1 MIKVNL
7 AGVNPKKPAIA
18 LAGASMKTSAPWT
31 VTPIIL
37 ILIILGS
44 AAVGYWWYSSLT
56 GEAANLE
63 SKIQQELAEK
73 VRLDAVIKQGEIYEA
88 RKKMLERRIKI
99 IEGLQRNQ
107 ISPVVALDVLSEAV
121 DRTKYV
127 WLSNVDQ
134 NNTVFSMNG
143 LGTSLLAIA
152 DFYERRF
159 GVALDPDTEVQPLIG
174 SKEGL
179 AHLCLAF
186 IDPGDEALVPDP
198 GYPVY
203 ATGIQLAGGRAISMP
218 SVPPKA
224 ETSSRPSLFSK
235 RPTTL

>member
-37 ILIILGS
+37 VLIILGS

-152 DFYERRF
+152 DFYSNLERTGYFRNIDIANAQDSSGNYTF
-159 GVALDPDTEVQPLIG
+159 SLKCEFAPPSSVAAVTSAVR
-174 SKEGL
+174 
-179 AHLCLAF
+179 
-186 IDPGDEALVPDP
+186 
-198 GYPVY
+198 
-203 ATGIQLAGGRAISMP
+203 TGAN
-218 SVPPKA
+218 
-224 ETSSRPSLFSK
+224 
-235 RPTTL
+235 

>member
-44 AAVGYWWYSSLT
+44 AAVGYSWYSSLT
-56 GEAANLE
+56 GQVANLE

-152 DFYERRF
+152 DFYSNLERTGYFRNIDIANAQDSSGNYTF
-159 GVALDPDTEVQPLIG
+159 SLKCEFAPPSSVAAVTSAVR
-174 SKEGL
+174 
-179 AHLCLAF
+179 
-186 IDPGDEALVPDP
+186 
-198 GYPVY
+198 
-203 ATGIQLAGGRAISMP
+203 TGAN
-218 SVPPKA
+218 
-224 ETSSRPSLFSK
+224 
-235 RPTTL
+235 

>member
-7 AGVNPKKPAIA
+7 AGVNPKKPAVA
-18 LAGASMKTSAPWT
+18 FAGAGMKTSAPLT

-44 AAVGYWWYSSLT
+44 AAGGYWWYSSLT
-56 GEAANLE
+56 GQAANLE

-152 DFYERRF
+152 DFYSNLERTGYFRNIDIANAQDSSGNYTF
-159 GVALDPDTEVQPLIG
+159 SLKCEFAPPSSVA
-174 SKEGL
+174 
-179 AHLCLAF
+179 
-186 IDPGDEALVPDP
+186 
-198 GYPVY
+198 
-203 ATGIQLAGGRAISMP
+203 
-218 SVPPKA
+218 A
-224 ETSSRPSLFSK
+224 ETPPAR
-235 RPTTL
+235 TGAN